1 MEDFDSIARAQV
13 AALLAGSDPDN
24 PVTVQQVAEAIQR
37 YAREQLAE
45 LPPSND
51 EVEKQGIQLD
61 EAHVD
66 EALEKGIDLIVEMVD
81 GNPHQRI
88 KFSEE
93 NIQKHFGGEDPW
105 ARPPGNNNP
114 PPNHKG
120 FDIINA
126 ISVHPVITAHLGL
139 FLRPRDLIK
148 LYSTSRDF
156 HDAIDRHLLSSI
168 ILWLRTRAPNAVSD
182 FPFKL
187 YGPSTIKDP
196 AGRTFAY
203 GMRHPIPNQPWV
215 HTPRIIPSLRWY
227 HMVADRER
235 YVQQI
240 IAFMARSGHRFPE
253 SMATALKRIW
263 LIMDVASNRGRV
275 GFMKNKRFWTD
286 VDLYNT
292 QMFWVKLGLLFNDP
306 IRGPASDSMTKLML
320 GQRGLFP
327 LWQLLYRKKFT
338 TIPELVEL
346 KVRYEYTL
354 RQEHVR
360 LAAAGVTVFNIPFR
374 EVGRGHLEGWGLGST
389 HLYRPDELAMAEA
402 TRRQLDLDDHLEN
415 MALWGLVDWQACRG
429 TIPSE
434 EEMYLSD
441 EDEML
446 ERVDTSGMY
455 KMRHPKKARWDTLT
469 ETEKEEIRVEE
480 RLEEMQ
486 AVKVARCTGFPAEDG
501 TVQRYPVGQLPVLRM
516 TDRENYELNWE
527 TRRGWMAQHAT
538 KGEKDE
544 ALAEMPLYERQPTD
558 AEQRDLEAVVKDGL
572 SRAEDMISEDD
583 KLKAQAWY
591 NYEEEDLDF
600 DYEGYAADLE
610 NGVVW
615 EAEDEESGDEGG
627 GVEGGIGA
635 EGEAHIVQLME
646 LFGVGDGG
654 EGGAG
659 EGEGE
664 DEDEDEDEDWNEDE
678 DVEMLDV

>member
-13 AALLAGSDPDN
+13 AALLVGSDPDN
-24 PVTVQQVAEAIQR
+24 PVTALQVAEAIQR

-45 LPPSND
+45 LPPSSE
-51 EVEKQGIQLD
+51 EVDKQGIRLD
-61 EAHVD
+61 GTHVD

-93 NIQKHFGGEDPW
+93 NIQKYFGGEDPW
-105 ARPPGNNNP
+105 VAPPDHSNP
-114 PPNHKG
+114 PLDHRG

-126 ISVHPVITAHLGL
+126 ISRHPVITAHLGL
-139 FLRPRDLIK
+139 FLRPRDLVK
-148 LYSTSRDF
+148 LYSISRDF

-168 ILWLRTRAPNAVSD
+168 IIWLRKKAPDAVSD

-203 GMRHPIPNQPWV
+203 EMRYPVPNQPWV

-227 HMVADRER
+227 HMVVDRER

-240 IAFMARSGHRFPE
+240 IAFMARSGHRFPKT
-253 SMATALKRIW
+253 MATTLKRIW

-292 QMFWVKLGLLFNDP
+292 QLFWVKLGMLFNDP

-327 LWQLLYRKKFT
+327 LWQLLYRRKFT

-346 KVRYEYTL
+346 KVRYDYAL
-354 RQEHVR
+354 RSEHVR
-360 LAAAGVTVFNIPFR
+360 LAAAGVTVFDIPFR
-374 EVGRGHLEGWGLGST
+374 EVGRGHLEGWGVGNT

-415 MALWGLVDWQACRG
+415 MALWGLVDWRTCRG
-429 TIPSE
+429 TIPTE
-434 EEMYLSD
+434 GEMYLSD

-469 ETEKEEIRVEE
+469 EEEKEGIRVEE
-480 RLEEMQ
+480 RLEEIQ
-486 AVKVARCTGFPAEDG
+486 AVKVARCIGFPSEDG
-501 TVQRYPVGQLPVLRM
+501 MVQRYPVDEMPVLRM
-516 TDRENYELNWE
+516 TDRENYDLNWE
-527 TRRGWMAQHAT
+527 GCRGWTALHAT
-538 KGEKDE
+538 KEEKEE
-544 ALAEMPLYERQPTD
+544 ALAEMPRYERQPTE

-572 SRAEDMISEDD
+572 SRARDTVSEDD

-591 NYEEEDLDF
+591 NYGEEDFDF

-610 NGVVW
+610 NGVVRDVDD
-615 EAEDEESGDEGG
+615 DESDDEGA
-627 GVEGGIGA
+627 GVEGGIGG

-646 LFGVGDGG
+646 LFGMGEGGDGG
-654 EGGAG
+654 PG
-659 EGEGE
+659 EGEGDNGDWDE
-664 DEDEDEDEDWNEDE
+664 GWDEDEDE
-678 DVEMLDV
+678 EMLDV